1 MRSAAVKILSAPVKP
16 AFAALIFALAVGVFA
31 PEAYALPGVDRAPAA
46 QGEQGLQKVRWVCGP
61 YRCWRQPNY
70 GWGPGYG
77 YGGWGGGYGGWGGSG
92 YGGWGRG
99 YGWGSGYGGG
109 GRGYGWGSGYGGG
122 GPGYGWGGGSRRGYW

>member
-16 AFAALIFALAVGVFA
+16 AFAALIFVLAVGVFA
-31 PEAYALPGVDRAPAA
+31 PEAYALPGLDHAPAA
-46 QGEQGLQKVRWVCGP
+46 QGEQGLQKARWVCGP

-70 GWGPGYG
+70 GWGPGYGYG

-109 GRGYGWGSGYGGG
+109 G
-122 GPGYGWGGGSRRGYW
+122 PGYGWGGGSRRGYW